1 MPQASSGSQPSSAP
15 YKPVPLTID
24 IGGYTR
30 LNGFVGQRQAART
43 WCWAAVA
50 SSIAGWYALRYH
62 DFPTDPGGQTEPPRS
77 QCEFVRKFLHRKAC
91 KLDRLDGDCSKNGC
105 AIQDGQDIG
114 FVNLALDD
122 PMNDHLNQVIA
133 FATPYAILRKE
144 VTAGRPVAIRVNRT
158 NLAPHLVIVI
168 GFSDAVPGLLIWDP
182 ARGETRLSY
191 NGVTRHFGAWT
202 HTVLTEPKKTC
213 LLVA

>member
-1 MPQASSGSQPSSAP
+1 MPQASSGSQPSPAP

-50 SSIAGWYALRYH
+50 SSIEGWYALRYH

-114 FVNLALDD
+114 FV
-122 PMNDHLNQVIA
+122 
-133 FATPYAILRKE
+133 TSY
-144 VTAGRPVAIRVNRT
+144 GNRQ
-158 NLAPHLVIVI
+158 P
-168 GFSDAVPGLLIWDP
+168 S
-182 ARGETRLSY
+182 RLSQILLRWILPKLPRCRS
-191 NGVTRHFGAWT
+191 NRSI
-202 HTVLTEPKKTC
+202 LTSSIVNVYAPC
-213 LLVA
+213 AASSRRNR